1 MQSEGGGTR
10 SEKPKPVDPVT
21 IFVSPSQENTIE
33 AGHRSAVSH
42 LQLQNCLVVQA
53 TLASPG

>member
-33 AGHRSAVSH
+33 ARHRGTV
-42 LQLQNCLVVQA
+42 
-53 TLASPG
+53 TYF